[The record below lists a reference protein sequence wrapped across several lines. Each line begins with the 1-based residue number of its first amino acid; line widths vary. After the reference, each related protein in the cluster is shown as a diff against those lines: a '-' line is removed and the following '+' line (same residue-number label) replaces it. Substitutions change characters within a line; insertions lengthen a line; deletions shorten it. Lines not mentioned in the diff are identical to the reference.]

1 VPYPVPT
8 GSRLSGPRVNIPGL
22 GSYFPLYADRPGYWA
37 IEYYVNGRPRRE
49 SVGRILRKP
58 PAQTTEAE
66 AKRCLTAR
74 RRQDLAGDLP
84 PVGAE
89 RLTIAKLFDLY
100 LAERISEGIKKPN
113 YVRLNSRPILD
124 AVGHLLAANLQT
136 QHCTDWI
143 LAMREKGWSN
153 ATISTNLGYLR
164 AAYRYGCQ
172 RATPQLVA
180 AMPYIPAGG
189 RARRRTGY
197 VGPGAAIQVFAAAE
211 SPILGLLWAF
221 HYECGWRPGEVRTL
235 RWEYVDWERGVVTLP
250 DTKNDEPRVLPIA
263 GRIREILEQARALR
277 AVPPTQRRRAEYLS
291 PWVFHSVQGGL
302 INNRIF
308 YRAWHKATAA
318 AGISGRI
325 PHDLRRSFTT
335 DANAAEVDVA
345 STMDTQGHLDPRVS
359 RRYTVENLAR
369 IERAIT
375 KTARYRATQRDAAMT
390 PTKPRQTRRAGMASG
405 RKSGS

>member
-1 VPYPVPT
+1 MCPRRPAASAWPRSRCNTGRGRIPTAPCWPTTAPVDFASAPPAVRYSVANVRVAGVASRPSRVRGASALSQLREASAARAARHLYAPVQRDREVPYPVPT

-22 GSYFPLYADRPGYWA
+22 GSYFPLYADRSGYWA

-49 SVGRILRKP
+49 PVGRILRKP

-74 RRQDLAGDLP
+74 RRQQLAGSLP
-84 PVGAE
+84 PGGPA
-89 RLTIAKLFDLY
+89 RLPSAKLVARY

-172 RATPQLVA
+172 RAPPQLVA

-189 RARRRTGY
+189 RARRRTG
-197 VGPGAAIQVFAAAE
+197 
-211 SPILGLLWAF
+211 
-221 HYECGWRPGEVRTL
+221 
-235 RWEYVDWERGVVTLP
+235 
-250 DTKNDEPRVLPIA
+250 
-263 GRIREILEQARALR
+263 
-277 AVPPTQRRRAEYLS
+277 
-291 PWVFHSVQGGL
+291 
-302 INNRIF
+302 
-308 YRAWHKATAA
+308 
-318 AGISGRI
+318 
-325 PHDLRRSFTT
+325 
-335 DANAAEVDVA
+335 
-345 STMDTQGHLDPRVS
+345 
-359 RRYTVENLAR
+359 
-369 IERAIT
+369 
-375 KTARYRATQRDAAMT
+375 
-390 PTKPRQTRRAGMASG
+390 
-405 RKSGS
+405 